1 MDDLDAVLPVLPSVA
16 AALVLVLTVGLLAP
30 ARRPPA
36 DGEPAGQPV
45 SARSWT
51 GGRVGGLLALL
62 LLVALAAVARFGP
75 ANELDNPASALVVG
89 LGPLA
94 VLLLPL
100 LAVGRARS
108 TDGGSP
114 PTVWPAVPVA
124 LAVAAYLSAVP
135 GRAEPPRLGAALAA
149 CAVVA
154 VAAVLALG
162 RGGLSR
168 AEPVGLLAGW
178 AALGPRLVRW
188 DPPRGAAAVL
198 AVVAGAAWCERWTR
212 SEAWAGASRDQADL
226 WALLGGFVLLAVG
239 LTSLLHRWS
248 GPVAAAALVPLAVG
262 AVVATGLRRA
272 LISGQLLLQQAGLRD
287 RVEPDLLGT
296 VGGQVAALSVVAVAG
311 CLATVVVARRSG
323 EGPARLPALAVVLL
337 ATAVSSTVVLQP

>member
-30 ARRPPA
+30 ARRAVP

-45 SARSWT
+45 AARSWT
-51 GGRVGGLLALL
+51 GGRVSGLLALL
-62 LLVALAAVARFGP
+62 LLTALAALARFGP

-89 LGPLA
+89 IGPLA
-94 VLLLPL
+94 VLLLPV

-108 TDGGSP
+108 TDDGGP
-114 PTVWPAVPVA
+114 PTVWPAVPVT

-135 GRAEPPRLGAALAA
+135 SRAEPPRLGAALAA

-154 VAAVLALG
+154 VAAALALG
-162 RGGLSR
+162 RDVVER

-188 DPPRGAAAVL
+188 DPPGGAAAVL
-198 AVVAGAAWCERWTR
+198 AIVAGAAWCERWAR
-212 SEAWAGASRDQADL
+212 SEAWAGAPRDQADL
-226 WALLGGFVLLAVG
+226 WTLFGGFVLLAAALAAG
-239 LTSLLHRWS
+239 LQRWS
-248 GPVAAAALVPLAVG
+248 GPVAAALVPLAIG
-262 AVVATGLRRA
+262 AVVAAGLRRA
-272 LISGQLLLQQAGLRD
+272 LISGQLLLEQAGLSD

-323 EGPARLPALAVVLL
+323 EGPDRLPALAVVLL
-337 ATAVSSTVVLQP
+337 VTAVSSTVVLQP